1 MSSTTL
7 QYVTSKDGTTIAYDR
22 LGDGPPVVLVS
33 GGSVDRSSNAGLA
46 EQLAG
51 DFTVFNYDRRGRG
64 PSGDTQPY
72 AIEREIEDIDAVI
85 GAAGGSA
92 GLYGTSSGAAL
103 ALLATAAGSPVTKL
117 ALWEPPYI
125 VDDSRPR
132 PPADTAKIYR
142 DLVAQDRRGDAVEYF
157 MAKVVGMPEEFVA
170 SARSQP
176 WWQWTEGLAHTLAYD
191 AEIMGDYSLPV
202 DKITSVKVPTLV
214 LVGAASFDFFG
225 PTAKALVEAL
235 PNAEV
240 KTLEGQEHNV
250 DPTVL
255 APVLAEFFGR

>member
-46 EQLAG
+46 EQLAS

-72 AIEREIEDIDAVI
+72 TIEREIEDIDAVI